1 MEGRGRL
8 AGLGPFPALALTG
21 GLPQG
26 ARETPPGAALESGLS
41 WVPPAASNGR
51 GGRVVAVAV
60 GRTRCYNISYL
71 QLAHLPQVFGAA
83 FLPSY
88 LPD

>member
-1 MEGRGRL
+1 ML
-8 AGLGPFPALALTG
+8 
-21 GLPQG
+21 
-26 ARETPPGAALESGLS
+26 ALESGLRLS
-41 WVPPAASNGR
+41 TCLCPPR
-51 GGRVVAVAV
+51 GPHLPAV
-60 GRTRCYNISYL
+60 GGAGWCLLLVRRTSCYNISYL

>member
-1 MEGRGRL
+1 MEVL
-8 AGLGPFPALALTG
+8 AP
-21 GLPQG
+21 
-26 ARETPPGAALESGLS
+26 ESGLEVG
-41 WVPPAASNGR
+41 VPPGLCPARGPRLPAGGGGGGGWLSEGR
-51 GGRVVAVAV
+51 RAI
-60 GRTRCYNISYL
+60 CNISYL